1 MKINAGQSLYGFDAM
16 VHNGPEVKPSKKD
29 EEIFYSVLS
38 RDKNV
43 LTPEEILI
51 KSMSDYQA
59 NMSNFENLNLNNK
72 KSLSPDDIMAIQS
85 SVSQVA
91 TNTEVTTK
99 ILSLASTSLNKLLSI
114 Q

>member
-1 MKINAGQSLYGFDAM
+1 MKIDASQNLYGFDAM
-16 VHNGPEVKPSKKD
+16 DRNGAEVKPSKID
-29 EEIFYSVLS
+29 EELFYSVLS
-38 RDKNV
+38 RNKNG

-51 KSMSDYQA
+51 KSMSEYQ
-59 NMSNFENLNLNNK
+59 SNISNLEGLHLNNK
-72 KSLSPDDIMAIQS
+72 KSLSPDDIIAIQS
-85 SVSQVA
+85 SVSKVA